1 MKQSFEE
8 WMAKVDSYLNKK
20 CGLDHMCL
28 SDYCY
33 RDAYDNGERPASV
46 GKQVLANE
54 GWED

>member
-1 MKQSFEE
+1 MKQSFDS

-20 CGLDHMCL
+20 CGLDHLCL
-28 SDYCY
+28 SDFCY

-46 GKQVLANE
+46 GKQVLVNE